1 MGKLDRLKQTEV
13 PAEELQK
20 VKNNIAA
27 GEFRRLASNF
37 GMLMHLIQNDGS
49 GDWREVNAAGPKL
62 QAVTA
67 ADVKRVANEYFTRE
81 NRTVAIFTR
90 KPGTQIDDKRGP
102 KAGGGSIHS
111 TGVVHRQ

>member
-1 MGKLDRLKQTEV
+1 M
-13 PAEELQK
+13 
-20 VKNNIAA
+20 KNNIAA

-90 KPGTQIDDKRGP
+90 KPGTRVEEKQGP
-102 KAGGGSIHS
+102 RPGGGSIHS
-111 TGVVHRQ
+111 TGVVHRR